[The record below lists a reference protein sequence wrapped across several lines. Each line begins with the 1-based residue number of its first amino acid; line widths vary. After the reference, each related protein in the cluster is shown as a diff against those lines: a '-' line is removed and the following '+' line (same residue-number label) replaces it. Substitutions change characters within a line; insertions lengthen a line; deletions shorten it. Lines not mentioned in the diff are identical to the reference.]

1 MNMLIS
7 AKASQT
13 MTSRQIAIVVNSR
26 HDNVKRA
33 IERLS
38 TTSYHPDGSVK
49 QPAVIVR
56 PPLEDE
62 QITDSIGRNRTESV
76 YVVNERDSY
85 IVVAQLCPEY
95 TADLVDYWMATK
107 NHPKPP
113 MQLTTLEILCIAT
126 EAEQGRLQALA
137 ERDHAI
143 ATKAQIGDKKVAT
156 AMATASHAKRKVNAL
171 EAELGRCVNHATI
184 LAVKNAT
191 GHEHE
196 HDWRPLRNWC
206 KERGI
211 KPIEVVDPRW
221 GKVKSWPAQAWL
233 TVHCVDITAL
243 FGGKTT

>member
-1 MNMLIS
+1 MNALMS
-7 AKASQT
+7 ASQT
-13 MTSRQIAIVVNSR
+13 QMMSSREIAELTGKE
-26 HDNVKRA
+26 HKNVIRD
-33 IERLS
+33 IRSMLDQL
-38 TTSYHPDGSVK
+38 DGSILSHEQYQEVK
-49 QPAVIVR
+49 
-56 PPLEDE
+56 D
-62 QITDSIGRNRTESV
+62 GRG
-76 YVVNERDSY
+76 Y
-85 IVVAQLCPEY
+85 
-95 TADLVDYWMATK
+95 
-107 NHPKPP
+107 
-113 MQLTTLEILCIAT
+113 TLEILLNKNLTVTLITGYDVNTRHKINLRWQELEAQAPAT
-126 EAEQGRLQALA
+126 FDITNPAHLLQAIEVQARLNIQLAA

-143 ATKAQIGDKKVAT
+143 ATKSQIGDKKVAT

-233 TVHCVDITAL
+233 TIHGVDITAL
-243 FGGKTT
+243 FGGKTS